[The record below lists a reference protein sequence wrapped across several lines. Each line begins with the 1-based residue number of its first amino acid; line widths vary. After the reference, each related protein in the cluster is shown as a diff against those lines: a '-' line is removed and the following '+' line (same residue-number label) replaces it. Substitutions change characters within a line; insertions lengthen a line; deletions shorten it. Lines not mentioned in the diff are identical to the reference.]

1 MFSTKYNKRKIK
13 YYLLMGIPLSREELQ
28 EIENSL
34 CTKENIARCKYFREN
49 YISIRGMLFTLFTI
63 AGFLKFFSY
72 NFMYKE

>member
-1 MFSTKYNKRKIK
+1 MFSTKYNKRKFE

-49 YISIRGMLFTLFTI
+49 YITIKGFLFAFTV